1 MSGAGVVR
9 RVWFITV
16 GLAVLLW
23 GFCPALPEVV
33 DSGAGLPG
41 IAQWHTGPAPSRA
54 TQISARKSPA
64 GSVENRLP
72 PADAVAAPPSPK
84 PDLPQRGYAGLLKFM
99 SGGLLGG
106 LLLNFVF
113 GFPLSLYWSLGN
125 WPVGFLDVV
134 VGTSAAYLGYRLLR
148 PAGHIAKFIPIPGFR
163 MPEDRSSPVFT
174 IKNEAGPGLA
184 KFSHSNPSFNLE
196 GFVEYA
202 RQLIFDLHEA
212 WNHEDLDR
220 IKDRVTPRMLEFLG
234 MGLKL
239 LNFRR
244 EISRV
249 EDLALSLIVVLNA
262 KQEASRDVIIMGFQG
277 RVVDY
282 LLDRL
287 SFKLISGNMTYPE
300 RLQECWIFE
309 REWGGGSWLLADI
322 QDFRYFCDFEPS

>member
-1 MSGAGVVR
+1 MPGAGMVR
-9 RVWFITV
+9 RIRFITV
-16 GLAVLLW
+16 CLAVLLW
-23 GFCPALPEVV
+23 GLWPALPEVA
-33 DSGAGLPG
+33 DSGAALPG
-41 IAQWHTGPAPSRA
+41 ISQWHTGPAPSRA
-54 TQISARKSPA
+54 AQMSARKSPSGA
-64 GSVENRLP
+64 MEARQSP
-72 PADAVAAPPSPK
+72 SDPAAAPPTPK
-84 PDLPQRGYAGLLKFM
+84 PGLPQRGYAGLLKFM

-106 LLLNFVF
+106 LLLNLVF

-148 PAGHIAKFIPIPGFR
+148 PTGLKSRFIPIPGFR
-163 MPEDRSSPVFT
+163 MPEDRSPPVFT
-174 IKNEAGPGLA
+174 IKNEAGAGLA

-220 IKDRVTPRMLEFLG
+220 IQDRVTPRMQEFLG

-249 EDLALSLIVVLNA
+249 EDLALSRIVVLNA
-262 KQEASRDVIIMGFQG
+262 RQETSRDVIIMGFQG

>member
-1 MSGAGVVR
+1 M
-9 RVWFITV
+9 IC
-16 GLAVLLW
+16 LALILW
-23 GFCPALPEVV
+23 GLCPALPEVM
-33 DSGAGLPG
+33 DSGAAFPG
-41 IAQWHTGPAPSRA
+41 VSQWHAGPAPSWA
-54 TQISARKSPA
+54 AQMSARKSPS
-64 GSVENRLP
+64 GGVDTRQP
-72 PADAVAAPPSPK
+72 PSDPIAAPPYQK
-84 PDLPQRGYAGLLKFM
+84 PGLPQRGYAGLLKFM

-106 LLLNFVF
+106 LLLNIVF

-148 PAGHIAKFIPIPGFR
+148 TDGPKSRFIPIPGFR
-163 MPEDRSSPVFT
+163 LPEDRSPPVFT

-184 KFSHSNPSFNLE
+184 KFSYSNLSFNLE

-202 RQLIFDLHEA
+202 RQVIFDLHEA

-249 EDLALSLIVVLNA
+249 EDLALSQIVVLMA
-262 KQEASRDVIIMGFQG
+262 KQDAGRDVIIMGFQG
-277 RVVDY
+277 RAVDY

-309 REWGGGSWLLADI
+309 REWDQGSWLLADI
-322 QDFRYFCDFEPS
+322 QDFRYFCDFEPA

>member
-1 MSGAGVVR
+1 MVR
-9 RVWFITV
+9 RIRFITV
-16 GLAVLLW
+16 CLAVLLW
-23 GFCPALPEVV
+23 GLCPALPGVA
-33 DSGAGLPG
+33 DSGAALPG
-41 IAQWHTGPAPSRA
+41 IPQWHAGPTPSWA
-54 TQISARKSPA
+54 AQIPARKSPSGA
-64 GSVENRLP
+64 DDTRLS
-72 PADAVAAPPSPK
+72 PADAVAPPPLPK
-84 PDLPQRGYAGLLKFM
+84 PSLPQRGYAGLLKFM

-106 LLLNFVF
+106 LLLYFVF

-148 PAGHIAKFIPIPGFR
+148 TDGPRSRFIPIPGFR
-163 MPEDRSSPVFT
+163 LPDDRSPPVFT
-174 IKNEAGPGLA
+174 IRNEAGSGLA
-184 KFSHSNPSFNLE
+184 KFSHGNPFFNLE
-196 GFVEYA
+196 GFVEFA
-202 RQLIFDLHEA
+202 RQVIFDLHEA

-220 IKDRVTPRMLEFLG
+220 IKDRVTPRMLEFLA

-239 LNFRR
+239 LNLRR

-249 EDLALSLIVVLNA
+249 EDLALSRIVVLNVR
-262 KQEASRDVIIMGFQG
+262 QEAGRDVIIMGFQG

-322 QDFRYFCDFEPS
+322 QDFRYFSDYKPA